1 MIYMILLAINTAISQ
16 ESREIRYQK
25 ETEID
30 FDGIDITGE
39 LIKPQG
45 SLIVERSGTTF
56 NPLIQLRTDWD
67 PEMSRSV
74 NLIK

>member
-1 MIYMILLAINTAISQ
+1 MILMISMLLAYGQ
-16 ESREIRYQK
+16 ENNRDVKYQK

-30 FDGIDITGE
+30 FDGIEIAGE

-45 SLIVERSGTTF
+45 ALIVERSGVKF
-56 NPLIQLRTDWD
+56 NPLIELRMDFD
-67 PEMSRSV
+67 SEMATSV

>member
-1 MIYMILLAINTAISQ
+1 MMIFLLTALAYGQ
-16 ESREIRYQK
+16 EDDRRTRYQK

-30 FDGIDITGE
+30 FDGIEISGE

-45 SLIVERSGTTF
+45 ALIVERSGVKF
-56 NPLIQLRTDWD
+56 NPLIELRTDFN
-67 PEMSRSV
+67 PEMAASV

>member
-1 MIYMILLAINTAISQ
+1 MILMISMLLAYGQ
-16 ESREIRYQK
+16 ENDRDIKYQK

-30 FDGIDITGE
+30 FDGIEIAGE

-45 SLIVERSGTTF
+45 ALIVERSGVKF
-56 NPLIQLRTDWD
+56 NPLIELRMDFD
-67 PEMSRSV
+67 PEMASSV